1 VSSLRSKVAAA
12 PRPLKILM
20 VVAFIHALAWTV
32 AVAPLTGPDEANHAA
47 YIQHV
52 AETGHGVQ
60 FSDGSGT
67 YSTQLDRLFS
77 GGSLRQMNSN
87 PGARPN
93 LENFSAIADGADKAD
108 TKNGTGPNPVANN
121 PPLYYFAAAAV
132 YRLSPDKSLTA
143 RLFLIRVVT
152 ALSLPVLVL
161 LAWLIGAELFVRT
174 WPRALMAALV
184 ALQPKLAFMCAVIN
198 PDALL
203 IVLTTLTLLLSL
215 RLVKHGATPS
225 RMAWLGIVSGAAVL
239 THGRGITAVLLALL
253 AGSIALLQ
261 RAETRKRVLNA
272 AVLCGGIAVP
282 VIVALLYTRAHNTAA
297 GAFGGQVASAGGTGF
312 TWPGFASSTWQFYF
326 PKLPFMHTA
335 PYSQVGY
342 HQIYIESFFSQQ
354 GGLEIVFHDRT
365 FSLIQKSAFAGL
377 ISLLGIAVWRF
388 RFLLSRW
395 REVVVLAGAFV
406 LLIFTLHFTDYRS
419 RAAGADILIT
429 GRYLLP
435 GIAIYGAAIAF
446 VLNSLPRKIGVSLG
460 GILIASNVVLAI
472 GALGLA
478 VERLN
483 A

>member
-1 VSSLRSKVAAA
+1 VAAA
-12 PRPLKILM
+12 PRPLVILM
-20 VVAFIHALAWTV
+20 VVGFIHALAWAV
-32 AVAPLTGPDEANHAA
+32 AIAPLTGPDEANHAA
-47 YIQHV
+47 YVQHI

-60 FSDGSGT
+60 FTHGDGT

-77 GGSLRQMNSN
+77 GASLRQMNSN
-87 PGARPN
+87 QGARPS
-93 LENFSAIADGADKAD
+93 LENFSAIADGANKGN
-108 TKNGTGPNPVANN
+108 TKNGSGPNPVANN

-152 ALSLPVLVL
+152 ALSLPILVL
-161 LAWLIGAELFVRT
+161 LAWLIGAELFVRA

-184 ALQPKLAFMCAVIN
+184 ALQPKLAFMCAIVN

-203 IVLTTLTLLLSL
+203 IVLTTLTLLLGL
-215 RLVKHGATPS
+215 RLVKRGATPS
-225 RMAWLGIVSGAAVL
+225 RMAWLGVVAGAAVL
-239 THGRGITAVLLALL
+239 THGRGVAAMLIALL
-253 AGSIALLQ
+253 AGSIALL
-261 RAETRKRVLNA
+261 RPAETRKRVLSA
-272 AVLCGGIAVP
+272 AVLCAGIAVP
-282 VIVALLYTRAHNTAA
+282 VVVALLYTRAHNSAN

-312 TWPGFASSTWQFYF
+312 TWPGFVSSTWQFYL

-342 HQIYIESFFSQQ
+342 KQIYIESFFSQQ
-354 GGLEIVFHDRT
+354 GGLEIVFHQRT
-365 FSLIQKSAFAGL
+365 FSLIQKSAFVGL
-377 ISLLGIAVWRF
+377 IALAAISVWRW
-388 RFLLSRW
+388 RMLRARW
-395 REVVVLAGAFV
+395 REVAVVAGAFV
-406 LLIFTLHFTDYRS
+406 LLMFTLHFTDYRS

-435 GIAIYGAAIAF
+435 GIAVYAAAIAF

-460 GILIASNVVLAI
+460 GILIASNIALAI